1 MNINLVL
8 NNDIPPIPDHQNI
21 LINDLDNVPASACS
35 SIVVHQTLNYLNG
48 EELTKLI
55 SKLRHTGMISISSM
69 DIMQATRDFYRNDLS
84 LNDFSLL
91 IANQKLQHTL
101 LEIKQF
107 LESQQLEVQYAGSQD
122 LYFQIRAKRP

>member
-21 LINDLDNVPASACS
+21 LINDLDNVPTSACS

-55 SKLRHTGMISISSM
+55 SKLRHTGTISISSM
-69 DIMQATRDFYRNDLS
+69 DIIQATRDFYRNDLS